1 MCLPASLPSLPGPL
15 QGFIS
20 VLLPQ
25 SLLDGYPGI
34 CSLIISLCPLVSN
47 LPPSFLAKKVFKES
61 MYSVT
66 FYAWLS
72 ICSSY
77 STEMIFWGIDMKL
90 IVTKIDHYFSFSIV
104 FAVVDTR
111 SFKFLPSCLHDAL
124 IMMVVVFSVL
134 WDTWVRNR
142 VFQRWSDSVCF
153 MERWARKCGS
163 SAQWD

>member
-1 MCLPASLPSLPGPL
+1 MSPFMCLPASLPSLPGPL

-77 STEMIFWGIDMKL
+77 STEMIF
-90 IVTKIDHYFSFSIV
+90 
-104 FAVVDTR
+104 
-111 SFKFLPSCLHDAL
+111 
-124 IMMVVVFSVL
+124 
-134 WDTWVRNR
+134 
-142 VFQRWSDSVCF
+142 
-153 MERWARKCGS
+153 
-163 SAQWD
+163 